1 MSSNQNLFHDFYVLN
16 VKLFILWLTNY
27 NQYSKWSKGPKKKFQ
42 KGQRIINALNLH
54 QNLLNSWVR
63 EDVKKIHYFRSR
75 SYMNG
80 ALDMATFCQI
90 FSMQS
95 ISSLVARC
103 YVLERTPS
111 NLQGTKAN
119 MQWSDHTFP
128 AISLQYIPWTPFP
141 LFWPDVM
148 WRLRLSVGAYTD
160 QSGED
165 KGKGNPGN
173 SPFHPRAQ
181 PQNL

>member
-1 MSSNQNLFHDFYVLN
+1 MFWVSNSSYCDLQITTSIANGQ
-16 VKLFILWLTNY
+16 
-27 NQYSKWSKGPKKKFQ
+27 KGPKMFKKRTKNNKCVEPSSEFVKLMG
-42 KGQRIINALNLH
+42 KGRC
-54 QNLLNSWVR
+54 
-63 EDVKKIHYFRSR
+63 KKIHYFRSR

-80 ALDMATFCQI
+80 ALDMATFCQM

-95 ISSLVARC
+95 ISSPVARC

-119 MQWSDHTFP
+119 MRWSDHTFP

>member
-1 MSSNQNLFHDFYVLN
+1 MCCT
-16 VKLFILWLTNY
+16 FI
-27 NQYSKWSKGPKKKFQ
+27 
-42 KGQRIINALNLH
+42 RICHTHEIKE
-54 QNLLNSWVR
+54 R
-63 EDVKKIHYFRSR
+63 CKRIHSFRSR
-75 SYMNG
+75 SYIYDARG
-80 ALDMATFCQI
+80 MATFCQT

-95 ISSLVARC
+95 ISSLVTRC
-103 YVLERTPS
+103 YVLEHTLS

-181 PQNL
+181 PQNLSNMFVTILLMIEEYQTAWVCLIYFFKAW

>member
-1 MSSNQNLFHDFYVLN
+1 MFWVSNSSYCDLQITTSIANGQ
-16 VKLFILWLTNY
+16 
-27 NQYSKWSKGPKKKFQ
+27 KGPKMFQ
-42 KGQRIINALNLH
+42 KRTKNNKCVEPSSEFVK
-54 QNLLNSWVR
+54 LLGKGR
-63 EDVKKIHYFRSR
+63 CKKIHYLRSR
-75 SYMNG
+75 SYLNG

-128 AISLQYIPWTPFP
+128 AISLQYTPWTPFP
-141 LFWPDVM
+141 PSFGQMLCGGSGWVLERTRTNLERTKAKATRATAPFIPALN
-148 WRLRLSVGAYTD
+148 LRICKIIS
-160 QSGED
+160 
-165 KGKGNPGN
+165 
-173 SPFHPRAQ
+173 
-181 PQNL
+181 